1 MALLSKTKGPLM
13 DLLSIIS
20 TLSEEIAKH
29 EDGTDAVTPDVPT
42 QGSMIADEVAFHI
55 QEGLFNNDLP
65 ARLKLIRQITG
76 YDVDAFI
83 RRYPRTFSSA
93 LMTD

>member
-1 MALLSKTKGPLM
+1 M

-20 TLSEEIAKH
+20 TLTEEITKH
-29 EDGTDAVTPDVPT
+29 EDGVDAVNPDVPSR
-42 QGSMIADEVAFHI
+42 GSMIADEVAFHL
-55 QEGLFNNDLP
+55 QEGLFNDDVP
-65 ARLKLIRQITG
+65 ARLKLIRRITG

-93 LMTD
+93 LTMDD